1 MHRLSAAIPAAFALM
16 CLASPVPAAEDKT
29 WDREFTVSRQPTI
42 RIESD
47 DAEVTVRS
55 WKGSRVKV
63 HVEQRGETE
72 GILFGHRRPRVD
84 ITQKGQEVIVV
95 ARMEGSTGGIVIRQA
110 HLDVEVWLPRE
121 SNLIVETEDGPL
133 RVEDVAGA
141 IDLDTEDGSVT
152 ARGLSGIIH
161 VHSEDGK
168 IELDDVDGSLQL
180 ETEDATSVVR
190 GRFDRMDVES
200 EDGGFRIEALAGSK
214 LQDEW
219 SLRTQDGGIRL
230 SIPRKLAATI
240 DARTQDGSLSV
251 DLPVQLQGR
260 VRHNQLV
267 GSLNGGGPTLRLRSS
282 DGSIHV
288 TPID

>member
-141 IDLDTEDGSVT
+141 IDLDTEDGSF
-152 ARGLSGIIH
+152 
-161 VHSEDGK
+161 HSPGMDTHGTYSFTFTTP
-168 IELDDVDGSLQL
+168 GSY
-180 ETEDATSVVR
+180 D
-190 GRFDRMDVES
+190 F
-200 EDGGFRIEALAGSK
+200 IC
-214 LQDEW
+214 
-219 SLRTQDGGIRL
+219 
-230 SIPRKLAATI
+230 
-240 DARTQDGSLSV
+240 
-251 DLPVQLQGR
+251 
-260 VRHNQLV
+260 
-267 GSLNGGGPTLRLRSS
+267 
-282 DGSIHV
+282 SIHPFMTGTVVV
-288 TPID
+288 TK